1 MLPRLWEWGKVL
13 AMSDFNTALGIL
25 QKAIQGNLFA
35 KHKSAHTNLV
45 EGDHHPKILGTTRS
59 GKEVLGKP
67 SSSPDKFLEHH
78 RGWIANDH
86 EDATDIHHDHQNHAS
101 LALSRK
107 WLLAPSFDAVDYL
120 ASSRMRRMLK
130 GEWMSD
136 FNKALG
142 ILQKAIQGD
151 LFSKPKPNVKAMG
164 KTDTGKVI
172 DNSNNAFIQ
181 QHKEH
186 HQ

>member
-1 MLPRLWEWGKVL
+1 
-13 AMSDFNTALGIL
+13 MSDFNTALGIL
-25 QKAIQGNLFA
+25 QKAMQGNLFA

-120 ASSRMRRMLK
+120 ASSRRHHEVMGRLHGELSDLKHPQRTSTIELSLGHNPSNREVTQHLYDHYWPEATSHYSNVQDAKRRMD
-130 GEWMSD
+130 E
-136 FNKALG
+136 
-142 ILQKAIQGD
+142 
-151 LFSKPKPNVKAMG
+151 
-164 KTDTGKVI
+164 
-172 DNSNNAFIQ
+172 
-181 QHKEH
+181 
-186 HQ
+186 